1 MSFSKKIL
9 FSLLCLTI
17 FFVFAEII
25 ARLLE
30 SNPVGTPL
38 ETHPQRGWQ
47 LPKAAVDRDGHP
59 IARDE
64 NGLRPTEQLDKEWL
78 IYTMGDSS
86 VFGHGLADNQTLHAH
101 ITRICSQLGIS
112 AQAITGAV
120 PGYSSVQSLHQLN
133 SVGWSLK
140 PNLLIIGNLW
150 SDNDIITSTQLPED
164 PKVRKEEDS
173 WLMHQSALWRTL
185 NQKLNWNGDP
195 LAKIGWMEEWHNKSG
210 FRRVAP
216 TRYAQT
222 LDTILSEAARRN
234 ISVLFLSPCNVPLST
249 GEKLEGGYPWDVYF
263 DILRDVAQRRGVGVI
278 SGCDAAQKHD
288 QTGASAF
295 LDRMHPTD
303 ALNQAY
309 AHEIVQYL
317 KTHNWPQQTLIPQ
330 KDISSYSKKWP
341 DPWPTVYP
349 EPPSRT
355 DLQRPDNLDLNMKG
369 PQKMGRQPV
378 LK

>member
-1 MSFSKKIL
+1 
-9 FSLLCLTI
+9 
-17 FFVFAEII
+17 
-25 ARLLE
+25 
-30 SNPVGTPL
+30 
-38 ETHPQRGWQ
+38 
-47 LPKAAVDRDGHP
+47 
-59 IARDE
+59 
-64 NGLRPTEQLDKEWL
+64 
-78 IYTMGDSS
+78 
-86 VFGHGLADNQTLHAH
+86 
-101 ITRICSQLGIS
+101 
-112 AQAITGAV
+112 
-120 PGYSSVQSLHQLN
+120 
-133 SVGWSLK
+133 
-140 PNLLIIGNLW
+140 
-150 SDNDIITSTQLPED
+150 
-164 PKVRKEEDS
+164 
-173 WLMHQSALWRTL
+173 MHQSALWRTL